1 MMRLRLLFSL
11 LPVILAGPLAAQNA
25 GPQALWA
32 ERVKCVVAVEFF
44 TETELD
50 RRSTEVFGV
59 VADDAGTIIFPAAAV
74 NPRVTADQL
83 KDFRVYLPGS
93 PVTQYFAATYLG
105 PDEFTGWHFLRVEE
119 KARPQLVP
127 IGRYAKAGNAAPAIA
142 EELWGIGLRKK
153 DEDFAPFFLSSRV
166 AIIQR
171 LPQRTAVL
179 AQDVAGQGMPVF
191 NLDGDFVGLTV
202 GGFGQTFLQYSA
214 RDRGGMPVVMVNPD
228 ESSAVTLAEE
238 ILPYLGRIPQNPAG
252 RPLAWLGANDLQP
265 LDPEVA
271 SFMKLES
278 QAGLVIGEVLEGS
291 PADKAGLR
299 ERDVILT
306 FDGRALPLYKPDRVV
321 AAFLDREIDGRKPGD
336 RVKLGVLRGDQRM
349 EIVATLEDAPT
360 LPREAERR
368 YFDYIGLTVRA
379 FTYADGAVRR
389 VRLAEHRG
397 VIAHFVKASAPV
409 GTAGL
414 RTDDWIKEI
423 DGVAVSDFAAAVA
436 RLEAIEAD
444 RARSEFV
451 LLVDRGGETA
461 VLRVKLK

>member
-1 MMRLRLLFSL
+1 MKRLRLLSLL
-11 LPVILAGPLAAQNA
+11 LPVILAGPLAAQAA

-50 RRSTEVFGV
+50 RRATEVFGV
-59 VADDAGTIIFPAAAV
+59 VADSAGTIIFPAAAV
-74 NPRVTADQL
+74 NPRVTAGQL

-93 PVTQYFAATYLG
+93 PVTKYFAATYLG
-105 PDEFTGWHFLRVEE
+105 PDEYTGWHFIRVEE
-119 KARPQLVP
+119 KARPLLVP
-127 IGRYAKAGNAAPAIA
+127 VSRYARAGNATPAIA

-166 AIIQR
+166 AIIQQ

-191 NLDGDFVGLTV
+191 NLAGEFVGLTV
-202 GGFGQTFLQYSA
+202 GGFGQTFLQYSS
-214 RDRGGMPVVMVNPD
+214 RDRGGLPVVMVNPD

-238 ILPYLGRIPQNPAG
+238 ILPHLGRIPQNTAG
-252 RPLAWLGANDLQP
+252 RPLAWLGANGLQP

-278 QAGLVIGEVLEGS
+278 QAGLVVGEVLEGS

-299 ERDVILT
+299 ERDIILT
-306 FDGRALPLYKPDRVV
+306 FDGRALPVFKPDRVV
-321 AAFLDREIDGRKPGD
+321 AAYLDREIDGRQPGD
-336 RVKLGVLRGDQRM
+336 RVKLGVLRGDQRL

-360 LPREAERR
+360 LPREAARR

-389 VRLAEHRG
+389 IRLADHRG
-397 VIAHFVKASAPV
+397 VIAHFVKANAPIV
-409 GTAGL
+409 AAGL
-414 RTDDWIKEI
+414 RIDDWIREI
-423 DGVAVSDFAAAVA
+423 DGVAVPDFAAAVA